1 MMALP
6 FTLLVLA
13 HYKEFMDMELG
24 PETKRMIILKLR
36 TRLKGAL
43 AEHEVKTDEST
54 HMILLKLLHEIVD
67 KDIQKHTERR

>member
-54 HMILLKLLHEIVD
+54 HMILLNKLLEIVE
-67 KDIQKHTERR
+67 KDIDRRTKP